1 MSFVVTNTSIGN
13 TEAQAQRFGEPRL
26 GDDSLLQMLLDEVTM
41 FFLLCHD
48 ALVYLIFYKDM
59 NLY

>member
-26 GDDSLLQMLLDEVTM
+26 GDDSLLQMLLDEVDM
-41 FFLLCHD
+41 LFLSHRMI
-48 ALVYLIFYKDM
+48 VYLGFDYKDM
-59 NLY
+59 NL

>member
-26 GDDSLLQMLLDEVTM
+26 GDTSLLQMLLDKVAM
-41 FFLLCHD
+41 LFLLSH
-48 ALVYLIFYKDM
+48 
-59 NLY
+59 

>member
-26 GDDSLLQMLLDEVTM
+26 GDDSLLQMLLDEVDM
-41 FFLLCHD
+41 LFLSHRMI
-48 ALVYLIFYKDM
+48 VYLGFDYKVM
-59 NLY
+59 NL